1 MNNHYDRKFC
11 PMEARGL
18 GIKECRNALT
28 EAITKGNIDCVK
40 LLIKAG
46 ACVNKIG
53 HKEMFTLRLAVEK
66 DNVTCVDLLIKA
78 GASVN
83 GGRRPIYTPL
93 YYTITNKSYL
103 CLDLL
108 LRSGADVHNTGYACR
123 GNTALMLVK
132 DVECCRLLLKHHTQI
147 NRRDRHGQNALRIYM
162 MNADTVNKE
171 ICSLLFAAGETTPE
185 TFTKWYHA
193 PMEFSAADYLPQI
206 KNKFYLSHLCRVA
219 IRKYL
224 LRLDMHTDL
233 FDRVPRLGLPRS
245 LTEYLLY
252 DMSLD
257 SPSQPDSHRHTNLFD
272 RVPRLGL
279 PKSLTEYLL

>member
-1 MNNHYDRKFC
+1 M
-11 PMEARGL
+11 
-18 GIKECRNALT
+18 
-28 EAITKGNIDCVK
+28 
-40 LLIKAG
+40 
-46 ACVNKIG
+46 
-53 HKEMFTLRLAVEK
+53 
-66 DNVTCVDLLIKA
+66 
-78 GASVN
+78 N

-108 LRSGADVHNTGYACR
+108 LRSRADVHYTGYACHR
-123 GNTALMLVK
+123 NTALMLVK
-132 DVECCRLLLKHHTQI
+132 DEECCRLLLKHHTQI
-147 NRRDRHGQNALRIYM
+147 NRRNRHGQNALRIYM
-162 MNADTVNKE
+162 MNADPINKE

-185 TFTKWYHA
+185 TFTRWHHHLPKDI
-193 PMEFSAADYLPQI
+193 SVADYLPQI
-206 KNKFYLSHLCRVA
+206 NIKFNLSHLCREA
-219 IRKYL
+219 IRKHL
-224 LRLDMHTDL
+224 LKVDRHTNL

-257 SPSQPDSHRHTNLFD
+257 SPSQPDIDRHTNLFD